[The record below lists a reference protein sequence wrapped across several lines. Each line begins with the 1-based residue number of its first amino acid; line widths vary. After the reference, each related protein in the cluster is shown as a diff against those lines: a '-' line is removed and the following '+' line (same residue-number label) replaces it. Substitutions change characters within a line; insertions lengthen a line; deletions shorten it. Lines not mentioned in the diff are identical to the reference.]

1 MLRGLVESLTQAY
14 LDNNTVRIRQLS
26 NNISGIVNSNIS
38 KRVKPPTTANLLQ
51 KQGYIFNNAS
61 TRQNLIQNI
70 NATATPLNNASL
82 SAFFK
87 GSNKYNIVLSNEKKK
102 VIRKKTQ
109 SIAAAK
115 NAAAKAAKNAASRY
129 FVMKS
134 RRERTR
140 VATEA
145 RAKARAEAQAVKNA
159 AKAKAQAAA
168 EAQAVKNAA
177 KAKAQAAAEA
187 QAVKNAAKA
196 KARAEARAAI
206 EKSENATRQMEE
218 LAKQTNQLLR
228 KNGLRRM
235 YNNNIDQE
243 IHKLEQVNKTQRNFN
258 SIRNLKEEQQLRRNN
273 PNRGPRRNPLFVST
287 V

>member
-177 KAKAQAAAEA
+177 KAKA
-187 QAVKNAAKA
+187 
-196 KARAEARAAI
+196 RAEARAAI